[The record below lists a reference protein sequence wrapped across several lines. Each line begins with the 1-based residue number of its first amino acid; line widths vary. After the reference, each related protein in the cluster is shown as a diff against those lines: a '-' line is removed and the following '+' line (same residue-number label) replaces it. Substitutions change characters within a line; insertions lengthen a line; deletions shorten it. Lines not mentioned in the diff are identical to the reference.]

1 MARTSRQFPQ
11 GKFILRNSIKT
22 PNGQEYA
29 IYIYY
34 YWRGHQV
41 RRSIDLTVPLKD
53 WNQDANGGAGE
64 FRPSYGPNYKDRN
77 TYLKELMYDVDSKI
91 MDYMKKHQD
100 ISGEVLESFVTGN
113 DVALRPDNGVEFL
126 ELAKQRFIDRYNA
139 GKIGV

>member
-41 RRSIDLTVPLKD
+41 RRSIDLTVSLKD

-64 FRPSYGPNYKDRN
+64 FRPSYGPNYKALLR
-77 TYLKELMYDVDSKI
+77 
-91 MDYMKKHQD
+91 H
-100 ISGEVLESFVTGN
+100 VT
-113 DVALRPDNGVEFL
+113 DFWPI
-126 ELAKQRFIDRYNA
+126 LAREA
-139 GKIGV
+139 C